1 MPILGLVVSCLIA
14 LFWIFQGFRIAL
26 GSAKLARIRNVAPAA
41 DAQCPPVSL
50 LFAARDEQSKL
61 PAALRSLAE
70 LDYPHLEMIAAD
82 DRSTDATASLLEEFA
97 AQHTR
102 FRVVHVNEL
111 PAGWLG
117 KPHALQKAYE
127 VSTGEW
133 LLFTDADVQFEK
145 SVLRRAVALAQQ
157 NRLDHLTLLA
167 DVEMRGFWETLTL
180 TFFGLTFYL
189 ANPPHKVSDPHSGTY
204 LGVGAF
210 QLLKRSVYEKVGTHR
225 KLAMEVVDDMK
236 LGKLVK
242 LGGFRSGVALAQQLV
257 TVRWQSGL
265 RNVIRGVT
273 KNFFAAFG
281 YSLAFAAAAV
291 AAMLLLSVFPFVA
304 VIAAH
309 GWIRL
314 LSAIAVAIAL
324 FLHAGVDVANRASPR
339 YALTF
344 PLGALL
350 LCYMIARSAAVTLWR
365 GGVTWR
371 GTFYPLKDL
380 KRGVV

>member
-1 MPILGLVVSCLIA
+1 MPIPGLAVSCLIA
-14 LFWIFQGFRIAL
+14 LSWSFFGFRIAL
-26 GSAKLARIRNVAPAA
+26 GSAKVARIRKIEPAA
-41 DAQCPPVSL
+41 DAQCPAVSL
-50 LFAARDEQSKL
+50 LFAARDEQAKL
-61 PAALRSLAE
+61 PAALASLAE
-70 LDYPHLEMIAAD
+70 LDYPRLEIIAAD
-82 DRSTDATASLLEEFA
+82 DRSTDATANLLEEFA
-97 AQHTR
+97 TNDSR
-102 FRVVHVNEL
+102 FQVVHLKEL
-111 PAGWLG
+111 PSGWLG

-133 LLFTDADVQFEK
+133 LLFTDADVQFEM

-157 NRLDHLTLLA
+157 NHLDHLTLLA
-167 DVEMRGFWETLTL
+167 DVEMHGFWETLTL
-180 TFFGLTFYL
+180 TFFGLAFYL

-210 QLLKRSVYEKVGTHR
+210 QLLKRSAYEKIGAHR
-225 KLAMEVVDDMK
+225 RLAMEVVDDMK
-236 LGKLVK
+236 LGKLIK
-242 LGGFRSGVALAQQLV
+242 LGGFRSSAVLAQQLV

-281 YSLAFAAAAV
+281 YNVAYAAAAV
-291 AAMLLLSVFPFVA
+291 AAMLLLNVFPFVA
-304 VIAAH
+304 LIAAH
-309 GWIRL
+309 GWIRV
-314 LSAIAVAIAL
+314 LSAIAVVIAL
-324 FLHAGVDVANRASPR
+324 FLHAGVDMANRASPL
-339 YALTF
+339 YALTY

-350 LCYMIARSAAVTLWR
+350 FCYMIVRSAAVTLWR